1 MHVGRVPER
10 RYHRSPSPQTGFC
23 RPLHRINSR
32 RGIHDQGRN
41 THNFSGHRQ
50 EVPRSGKVS
59 LVKLQGK
66 ILIIDTSNFPY
77 GCKKGQSA
85 TIFLLNR
92 APCNDVAFCF
102 LVEKRTNSGLCG
114 IAEVLIFPNFD
125 DQRRTNRMHS
135 TDTSTVLLV
144 TLCCGKTL
152 PTEPSCK
159 RQMFP
164 RL

>member
-1 MHVGRVPER
+1 MNKKPDLLIPKFPCKTSDAALSFLSSLIRKLSSPPLPPPIIVFFSCFNFSGPVQVHVGRVPER

-59 LVKLQGK
+59 LVKLHGK
-66 ILIIDTSNFPY
+66 ILIIDTSGFPY

-102 LVEKRTNSGLCG
+102 LVEK
-114 IAEVLIFPNFD
+114 
-125 DQRRTNRMHS
+125 
-135 TDTSTVLLV
+135 
-144 TLCCGKTL
+144 
-152 PTEPSCK
+152 
-159 RQMFP
+159 
-164 RL
+164 